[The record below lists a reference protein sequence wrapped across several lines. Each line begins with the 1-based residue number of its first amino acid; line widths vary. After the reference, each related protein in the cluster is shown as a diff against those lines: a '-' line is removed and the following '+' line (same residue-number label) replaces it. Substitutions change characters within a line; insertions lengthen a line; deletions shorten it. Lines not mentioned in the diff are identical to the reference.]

1 MAKSILEV
9 VIQGVDKL
17 SGPTRRAGESIK
29 DFEKRTKKQ
38 SDNLKQMGMA
48 ALKATA
54 TIAALGFAAKKA
66 FDLAKEGAAIQ
77 QTGQSFG
84 FLMTK
89 VGASADTLGK
99 LRAASKGTIS
109 DMDLM
114 SSTATLLAGA
124 QGELGQALGDATPQ
138 LMRIAKAA
146 QALNP
151 ALGTTTQQYNSL
163 ALGIKRGSPLILDNL
178 GLLVSVKD
186 ANERFAASIGK
197 TTAEL
202 TSEEQ
207 KMALLNETIRAGNVL
222 IDQAGGTTDSAT
234 DSYDQFGAAMSNLT
248 DVMKV
253 QAHDGL
259 SPLVQLFAD
268 LASALVPIAQAQL
281 DLAKAVDDGV
291 VSMAESNTMMLAVK
305 MGAITLEEA
314 LEVLEKAEL
323 DAAREA
329 SGLTEKLENASGSMH
344 SFQSVT
350 FTSKR
355 PVAELAE
362 VTGWLRINMEK
373 FAETTEATKVIAADY
388 AGILKTELLI
398 RLGET
403 TRALVEKQA
412 RMEEIEKTYDG
423 NTVAAK
429 YLREEYM
436 QLGEEIAHMTRVNNI
451 AKMSFAELRDITNE
465 AAEGADRTKLIMA
478 GLIDVTVTHTDK
490 IEKETEA
497 TDEWTRFNDRLAISL
512 GETTQEI
519 IDEERELER
528 LRAEVNDGTRAVEL
542 NEKQM
547 IALEIS
553 IRNSKDEMR
562 DSTRVVKDNT
572 AAFAERA
579 LELARNTELSDAY
592 RLMTGK
598 ATEEILAME
607 KQLEAATD
615 AYLEH
620 GEASGFDAMM
630 IGNMRV
636 QLDLAT
642 DILRDNESAI
652 KSNKSALDSYSVS
665 ARKAWEASQMAGTK
679 GPGMIGGPPPGEY
692 EGEGG
697 AERFAQE
704 QGWQVSAA
712 GRTAE
717 AHSAD
722 VWIDLAKRHKLNLDS
737 AHATQGWAQDFMK
750 SAAGT
755 GLAAGFSDAQ
765 IQAGLAGAREF
776 LANENAARGLSGI
789 VPGGFPND
797 SFLIGATSGESVN
810 ITPAHMAGQNGGGIV
825 INSVNVM
832 GVQTE
837 SQLYD
842 AVVRAARQRG
852 RAFAKV
858 M

>member
-17 SGPTRRAGESIK
+17 SGPTRKAGESVA

-38 SDNLKQMGMA
+38 SANLKQMGTA

-54 TIAALGFAAKKA
+54 TIAALGIAARKA
-66 FDLAKEGAAIQ
+66 FDLGKEGAAIQ

-89 VGASADTLGK
+89 VGASADTLDQ
-99 LRAASKGTIS
+99 LRAVSKGTIT
-109 DMDLM
+109 DMALM

-124 QGELGQALGDATPQ
+124 QGELAVELAGATPK
-138 LMRIAKAA
+138 LLEIAKAA
-146 QALNP
+146 QKLNP
-151 ALGTTTQQYNSL
+151 ALGDTTFLYNSL
-163 ALGIKRGSPLILDNL
+163 ATGVKRASPMILDNL
-178 GLLVSVKD
+178 GLTIRIGA
-186 ANERFAASIGK
+186 ANEAYAESLGK
-197 TTAEL
+197 TVEQLTAD
-202 TSEEQ
+202 EQ
-207 KMALLNETIRAGNVL
+207 KQALLNETLRAGAVL
-222 IDQAGGTTDSAT
+222 IEQAGGTTDSAT
-234 DSYDQFGAAMSNLT
+234 DSYNQLAAATENLT
-248 DVMKV
+248 NVYKVML
-253 QAHDGL
+253 H
-259 SPLVQLFAD
+259 
-268 LASALVPIAQAQL
+268 
-281 DLAKAVDDGV
+281 
-291 VSMAESNTMMLAVK
+291 
-305 MGAITLEEA
+305 EA
-314 LEVLEKAEL
+314 LAPTIGGLAEKAQNAL
-323 DAAREA
+323 SVTSAIKALQDAHEKGTITQQQFAATMSQLRTGVIDTDEALRQLTRAEQDVARET
-329 SGLTEKLENASGSMH
+329 SDLTEKLENANASLH
-344 SFQSVT
+344 SFKGAT

-388 AGILKTELLI
+388 ATMLRNQLSVAVGD
-398 RLGET
+398 T
-403 TRALVEKQA
+403 TREIIEKKA
-412 RMEEIEKTYDG
+412 RMEEIEQTYDA
-423 NTVAAK
+423 NTIGAK
-429 YLREEYM
+429 YLTQEYM
-436 QLGEEIAHMTRVNNI
+436 NLGLEVQRLVAIQNTQLMTGHQLLELD
-451 AKMSFAELRDITNE
+451 AKMAG
-465 AAEGADRTKLIMA
+465 GADRRHLIMA
-478 GLIDVTVTHTDK
+478 GLIDTTVTHTEK
-490 IEKETEA
+490 ITQETEA
-497 TDEWTRFNDRLAISL
+497 TDEWTRYNDRLALAL
-512 GETTQEI
+512 GTTTQEI
-519 IDEERELER
+519 INEERELER

-542 NEKQM
+542 NERQM
-547 IALEIS
+547 IALEVS
-553 IRNSKDEMR
+553 IRNSKNEMR

-607 KQLEAATD
+607 KQLKAATD
-615 AYLEH
+615 AYIEH

-722 VWIDLAKRHKLNLDS
+722 VWVDLAKRHSLNLDS

-750 SAAGT
+750 SGAGT
-755 GLAAGFSDAQ
+755 GLAAGFNDAQ
-765 IQAGLAGAREF
+765 IKAGLAEARAR

>member
-1 MAKSILEV
+1 MAVAKSILEV

-17 SGPTRRAGESIK
+17 SGPTRKAGESVA

-38 SDNLKQMGMA
+38 SANLKQMGTA

-66 FDLAKEGAAIQ
+66 FDLGKEGAAIQ

-84 FLMTK
+84 FLMSK
-89 VGASADTLGK
+89 VGASADTLDQ
-99 LRAASKGTIS
+99 LRAASQGTIT

-151 ALGTTTQQYNSL
+151 SLGTTTQQYNSL

-186 ANERFAASIGK
+186 ANQRFAASIGK

-234 DSYDQFGAAMSNLT
+234 DNYNQLSAATENLT
-248 DVMKV
+248 NVYKVMLHE
-253 QAHDGL
+253 ALNPTIGR
-259 SPLVQLFAD
+259 
-268 LASALVPIAQAQL
+268 LAEKAQAALSVTSAIKALQDAHEKGTITQQQFAATMSQL
-281 DLAKAVDDGV
+281 RTGV
-291 VSMAESNTMMLAVK
+291 IDTD
-305 MGAITLEEA
+305 EA
-314 LEVLEKAEL
+314 LRQLTRAEQ
-323 DAAREA
+323 DVARET
-329 SGLTEKLENASGSMH
+329 SDLTEKLENANASLH
-344 SFQSVT
+344 SFKGAT

-388 AGILKTELLI
+388 ATMLRNQLSVAVGD
-398 RLGET
+398 T
-403 TRALVEKQA
+403 TREIIEKKA
-412 RMEEIEKTYDG
+412 RMEEIEQTYDA
-423 NTVAAK
+423 NTIGAK
-429 YLREEYM
+429 YLTQEYM
-436 QLGEEIAHMTRVNNI
+436 NLGLEVQRLVAIQNTQLMTGHQLLELD
-451 AKMSFAELRDITNE
+451 AKMAG
-465 AAEGADRTKLIMA
+465 GADRRHLIMA
-478 GLIDVTVTHTDK
+478 GLIDTTVTHTEK
-490 IEKETEA
+490 ITQETEA
-497 TDEWTRFNDRLAISL
+497 TDEWTRYNDRLALAL
-512 GETTQEI
+512 GTTTQEI
-519 IDEERELER
+519 INEERELER

-542 NEKQM
+542 NERQM
-547 IALEIS
+547 IALEVS
-553 IRNSKDEMR
+553 IRNSKNEMR

-607 KQLEAATD
+607 KQLKAATD
-615 AYLEH
+615 AYIEH

-704 QGWQVSAA
+704 QGWQVSAR
-712 GRTAE
+712 GRTQEQHAK
-717 AHSAD
+717 D
-722 VWIDLAKRHKLNLDS
+722 VLASVVAGQSGVWESGGDMS
-737 AHATQGWAQDFMK
+737 GWVKEFMM
-750 SAAGT
+750 SGAGT
-755 GLAAGFSDAQ
+755 GLAAGFDESTV
-765 IQAGLAGAREF
+765 
-776 LANENAARGLSGI
+776 NAAIKDFELAHANAAQGLSGI

-797 SFLIGATSGESVN
+797 SFLIGATSGERVN
-810 ITPAHMAGQNGGGIV
+810 ITPAHKIGNGGGGII